1 MPCRT
6 LAICLQLWGTKLGT
20 LPRTPVSPKS
30 TSYSE
35 LSFTLRFAMIAAYL
49 VSLDARADAGAR
61 IPCQNDAGLRLPS
74 QSRGAPALPARTP
87 QRVIPAN
94 CTATES
100 MRKAGEALT
109 EC

>member
-61 IPCQNDAGLRLPS
+61 IPCQ
-74 QSRGAPALPARTP
+74 
-87 QRVIPAN
+87 
-94 CTATES
+94 
-100 MRKAGEALT
+100 K
-109 EC
+109 